1 MGAALGV
8 FLACRPCETRS
19 EIRRVCSDEVVV
31 GLGLTGKVKV
41 MTAVVESIRVPVAG
55 GGGVRAGTALAPGT
69 AGEPGNTAVGRHGM
83 SRSPNIAD
91 RYAVVLQPLSP
102 RQRQGVIATLSAPR
116 PLHRIAGIRFDGSR
130 EAAGSGRDRGQSGT
144 RRMRDVFAPD
154 PGQPGFP
161 HMPGVEIAC
170 GAVVSVS
177 GVGCGLD
184 CRVGL
189 APVPLAGVGLSGR
202 WDRGWFGFR

>member
-31 GLGLTGKVKV
+31 GLGLTGKVTV

-55 GGGVRAGTALAPGT
+55 GGGVRAGTAL
-69 AGEPGNTAVGRHGM
+69 EPGRHGM

-102 RQRQGVIATLSAPR
+102 RQRLGVIATLSVGFYDGWR
-116 PLHRIAGIRFDGSR
+116 PTR
-130 EAAGSGRDRGQSGT
+130 EELATYVAAKFGVTATAARDRRDPF
-144 RRMRDVFAPD
+144 RR
-154 PGQPGFP
+154 
-161 HMPGVEIAC
+161 
-170 GAVVSVS
+170 
-177 GVGCGLD
+177 
-184 CRVGL
+184 
-189 APVPLAGVGLSGR
+189 
-202 WDRGWFGFR
+202 

>member
-1 MGAALGV
+1 LGAALGV

-31 GLGLTGKVKV
+31 GLGLTGKVTV

-69 AGEPGNTAVGRHGM
+69 AGEPENTAVGRHGM

-102 RQRQGVIATLSAPR
+102 RQRLGVIATLSVGFYDGWR
-116 PLHRIAGIRFDGSR
+116 PTR
-130 EAAGSGRDRGQSGT
+130 EELATYVAAKFGVT
-144 RRMRDVFAPD
+144 ATAAPD
-154 PGQPGFP
+154 RRDP
-161 HMPGVEIAC
+161 
-170 GAVVSVS
+170 
-177 GVGCGLD
+177 
-184 CRVGL
+184 CR
-189 APVPLAGVGLSGR
+189 R
-202 WDRGWFGFR
+202 